1 MQGVELVNIYEVL
14 DDIIVNDRYGLSSQL
29 FKHNDRELLSEKD
42 KTIFDLLKNI
52 SSIGTKVYN
61 TKIEFHPMLVMS
73 NGKRTYSVDDIT
85 DEDYSVL
92 TELEFD
98 RIPIALRV
106 LIADILWVYKK
117 DYKAATVAANSYWE
131 FFKILY
137 KPGGNVET
145 LDLIRRAVCISIQI
159 KSGKV
164 YNEIC
169 EWLNDYLKNEAVTN
183 NGFYTLRLMELFAEQ
198 KKFDVS
204 VFLEALDELIN
215 NNDNIAVIEQS
226 YNLKSRC
233 LFKLQKKEE
242 AKSNNLLLAE
252 YYLTYAESIVESNI
266 QNTFNAVEYYRKG
279 ILFYRNN
286 GEPLKAEEAQKR
298 LVEIQKVIPQII
310 TPVLHKFDIKDL
322 VDNIRIN
329 MDGLTF
335 EECVL
340 RITQMISF
348 EKKEELKKLV
358 IRQYTEHPLAYIF
371 VKKIINS
378 QGQTVLVLPPLDLK
392 NPEKDLSILEL
403 HMHQKALEIEKLEGD
418 IWIKYSLEMLRDN
431 FLISAEM
438 LEFLVKDNPIIP
450 EGREKI
456 FTSGLCLFLKGNYYE
471 AMHILAP
478 QTENL
483 FRNIAKEVG
492 GLTVTLE
499 NDGSSMEKVLSS
511 IFSLPELLDC
521 YDNDILF
528 IIEGLLNEQAGAN
541 IRNEIAHGIISEY
554 FCSSGACLYFG
565 AAIIKLLSYTS
576 TKCYQILKSSKKLQ
590 KYELPNEKALRII
603 K

>member
-1 MQGVELVNIYEVL
+1 
-14 DDIIVNDRYGLSSQL
+14 
-29 FKHNDRELLSEKD
+29 
-42 KTIFDLLKNI
+42 
-52 SSIGTKVYN
+52 
-61 TKIEFHPMLVMS
+61 
-73 NGKRTYSVDDIT
+73 
-85 DEDYSVL
+85 
-92 TELEFD
+92 
-98 RIPIALRV
+98 
-106 LIADILWVYKK
+106 
-117 DYKAATVAANSYWE
+117 
-131 FFKILY
+131 
-137 KPGGNVET
+137 
-145 LDLIRRAVCISIQI
+145 
-159 KSGKV
+159 
-164 YNEIC
+164 
-169 EWLNDYLKNEAVTN
+169 
-183 NGFYTLRLMELFAEQ
+183 MELFAEQ

-286 GEPLKAEEAQKR
+286 GESLKAEEAQKR

-348 EKKEELKKLV
+348 EKKEELKNLV

-483 FRNIAKEVG
+483 FRN
-492 GLTVTLE
+492 T
-499 NDGSSMEKVLSS
+499 
-511 IFSLPELLDC
+511 
-521 YDNDILF
+521 
-528 IIEGLLNEQAGAN
+528 
-541 IRNEIAHGIISEY
+541 
-554 FCSSGACLYFG
+554 
-565 AAIIKLLSYTS
+565 
-576 TKCYQILKSSKKLQ
+576 
-590 KYELPNEKALRII
+590 
-603 K
+603 